1 MKKGLAN
8 KFNKFI
14 FLVKERGM
22 LLYFIAKHP
31 DTPVKIRIAIGL
43 LFFYVI
49 MPFDIIPDSILGVG
63 IIDDIL
69 MWQLITTF
77 VLKNV
82 PLNVKDACLR
92 QVQKKNNF
100 FKKIIY
106 IILLWILLMIISFS
120 AIIWS
125 LLR

>member
-1 MKKGLAN
+1 MKKNIAS

-31 DTPVKIRIAIGL
+31 DTPNRIRFAIGL
-43 LFFYVI
+43 LFFYVV

-69 MWQLITTF
+69 MWQMITLF
-77 VLKNV
+77 VFKNV
-82 PLNVKDACLR
+82 PANVKDACMI
-92 QVQKKNNF
+92 QVKNKNKF
-100 FKKIIY
+100 LKKIFY
-106 IILLWILLMIISFS
+106 VILFWILLMIISFG